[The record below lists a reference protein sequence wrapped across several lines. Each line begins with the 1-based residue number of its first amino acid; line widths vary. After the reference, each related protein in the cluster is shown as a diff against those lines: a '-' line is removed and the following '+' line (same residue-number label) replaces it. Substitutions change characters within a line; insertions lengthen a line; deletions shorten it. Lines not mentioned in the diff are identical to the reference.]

1 MYKET
6 NKWEVKRS
14 QFPREFVKKKKKK
27 LEGKEE
33 GMICKV
39 LLILSGDNQII
50 ENHLAYGLSLRS
62 SDPKPKKNNNT

>member
-1 MYKET
+1 VRSKKVT
-6 NKWEVKRS
+6 IPKRIC
-14 QFPREFVKKKKKK
+14 EKKKKN
-27 LEGKEE
+27 LEVKEE

-50 ENHLAYGLSLRS
+50 ENHLAYDLSLRS

>member
-1 MYKET
+1 
-6 NKWEVKRS
+6 
-14 QFPREFVKKKKKK
+14 
-27 LEGKEE
+27 
-33 GMICKV
+33 MICKV

>member
-1 MYKET
+1 MRS
-6 NKWEVKRS
+6 NKVTIPKRIC
-14 QFPREFVKKKKKK
+14 EKKKKN